1 MIYAVTLHGIIVKE
15 FCMQET
21 GMNIDSGHVTNQ
33 LMPRHRLTGRSN
45 ARETLDNST
54 NVSRRL
60 LAHENDMQGIRYE

>member
-1 MIYAVTLHGIIVKE
+1 MIYAVTLLGMIVKE

-45 ARETLDNST
+45 ARETFYST
-54 NVSRRL
+54 RVSRRL
-60 LAHENDMQGIRYE
+60 LAHENDMQEIRYE